1 MEKQTKNI
9 ITREKIE
16 KDFLFN
22 NTAGIKHTLV
32 CLVAVTLA
40 LGVVSAIFL
49 SFLPTGFLWLDITI
63 WVFFLGIVGAPVWAI
78 SATLTKALIERK
90 HIKNGDL
97 DIVIRPLLYKNE
109 KPVRGYTG
117 RPRVQAMFQFGDF
130 EDVCADPTYYH
141 LCTVDDEF
149 YIVHYKGSKKAQMV
163 FPLKLYEYKETE
175 K

>member
-97 DIVIRPLLYKNE
+97 DIVIRPLLYKDE
-109 KPVRGYTG
+109 KMVRSG
-117 RPRVQAMFQFGDF
+117 RSHRMQEMFHFDGFDEVWANHTEYQ
-130 EDVCADPTYYH
+130 
-141 LCTVDDEF
+141 LSSMDDEF